1 MCIGNMKQSAIYIK
15 QRTNKAFHSALTKTG
30 SLSLASIVNS
40 QLNSSLQRKQNNIRT
55 QDGGLFQ
62 ITSHKKVHQLREYNP
77 YDRPKNF
84 KYIELS
90 IASMVKTRA
99 LNKEKQFL
107 VTKKRLESFNV
118 AASKKNGYFA
128 IKQKLEP
135 YDATETNRL

>member
-1 MCIGNMKQSAIYIK
+1 MKQSAIYIT
-15 QRTNKAFHSALTKTG
+15 QRTNKAFHSALAKTG
-30 SLSLASIVNS
+30 NLSLASIVNS

-62 ITSHKKVHQLREYNP
+62 ITSHKKVHKLREYNP
-77 YDRPKNF
+77 YNRPKNF
-84 KYIELS
+84 KYTELS

-118 AASKKNGYFA
+118 TTSKENGYFA
-128 IKQKLEP
+128 IKQKIES
-135 YDATETNRL
+135 YNITERNRL